1 MQKLTKGQNGIE
13 LKRNYLAKKSF
24 MNILLLGAG
33 GREHAFAYKI
43 AQSKHCKKLFIAP
56 GNPGTAQFG
65 ENITISATDFPA
77 IKNFVLDNDIK
88 MIVVGP
94 ETPLVEGIFDY
105 FKTDDAL
112 KNIPVIGPSKVGAQL
127 EGSKAFSKAFMFRN
141 NVPTA
146 AYKEFTQATIE
157 EGLEYIETQTVPIVL
172 KADGLAA
179 GKGVLICQTI
189 EEAKSEFIE
198 MLGGKFGDAS
208 SKVVI
213 EEFMDG
219 IEFSVFVLTDGKE
232 YKILPTAKDYKR
244 IGESDTGLNT
254 GGMGAISPPAFVTD
268 AMMQTVEEKIIKP
281 TIAGFQKE
289 NIVYIG
295 FVYIGLMLLKTGE
308 LKVVE
313 YNCRMGDPETEAVF
327 PRIKS
332 DIIEL
337 FQATIEHR
345 LMTIDLEIDER
356 AATTIILASGGYPED
371 FEKGKVI
378 KEIDSIDDSM
388 VFHCGTKLI
397 ARKDAKDANEID
409 ELVTNGGRVLAVTSL
424 HTDWKEALKLS
435 NKNAEKIQFEGKYYR
450 KDIGFDL

>member
-1 MQKLTKGQNGIE
+1 VQKLTKGQNGIE

-24 MNILLLGAG
+24 MNILLLGSG

-77 IKNFVLDNDIK
+77 IKIFVLDNEIE
-88 MIVVGP
+88 MVVVGP
-94 ETPLVEGIFDY
+94 ETPLVEGIFD
-105 FKTDDAL
+105 FFINDDEL

-146 AYKEFTQATIE
+146 AYKEFTQTNID
-157 EGLEYIETQTVPIVL
+157 EGLAYIETQTVPIVL

-179 GKGVLICQTI
+179 GKGVLICSTI
-189 EEAKSEFIE
+189 EEAKAEFRE
-198 MLGGKFGDAS
+198 MLDGKFGDAS

-244 IGESDTGLNT
+244 IGEGDTGLNT
-254 GGMGAISPPAFVTD
+254 GGMGAISPPAFVND
-268 AMMQTVEEKIIKP
+268 EMMQTVEEKIIKP

-337 FQATIEHR
+337 FQATIDHR
-345 LMTIDLEIDER
+345 LMTFDLEIDER
-356 AATTIILASGGYPED
+356 TATTIILASGGYPED

-378 KEIDSIDDSM
+378 TGIESVDDSM
-388 VFHCGTKLI
+388 VFHCGTKLVGEDTNQG
-397 ARKDAKDANEID
+397 A
-409 ELVTNGGRVLAVTSL
+409 LVTNGGRVLAVTSL

-435 NKNAEKIQFEGKYYR
+435 NKNAEKIQYAGKYYR

>member
-88 MIVVGP
+88 MLVVGP

-146 AYKEFTQATIE
+146 AYKEFTQANID
-157 EGLEYIETQTVPIVL
+157 EGLAYIETQTVPIVL

-189 EEAKSEFIE
+189 EEAKAEFIE
-198 MLGGKFGDAS
+198 MLDGKFGDAS

-244 IGESDTGLNT
+244 IGEGDTGLNT

-268 AMMQTVEEKIIKP
+268 AMMQTVEE
-281 TIAGFQKE
+281 
-289 NIVYIG
+289 IG
-295 FVYIGLMLLKTGE
+295 RAS
-308 LKVVE
+308 
-313 YNCRMGDPETEAVF
+313 CR
-327 PRIKS
+327 
-332 DIIEL
+332 
-337 FQATIEHR
+337 
-345 LMTIDLEIDER
+345 ER
-356 AATTIILASGGYPED
+356 
-371 FEKGKVI
+371 V
-378 KEIDSIDDSM
+378 
-388 VFHCGTKLI
+388 
-397 ARKDAKDANEID
+397 
-409 ELVTNGGRVLAVTSL
+409 
-424 HTDWKEALKLS
+424 
-435 NKNAEKIQFEGKYYR
+435 
-450 KDIGFDL
+450 

>member
-1 MQKLTKGQNGIE
+1 
-13 LKRNYLAKKSF
+13 

-43 AQSKHCKKLFIAP
+43 AQSKLCTKLHIAP

-65 ENITISATDFPA
+65 TNVNISATDFPN
-77 IKNFVLDNDIK
+77 IKKFVLENDIK
-88 MIVVGP
+88 MVVVGP

-105 FKTDDAL
+105 FLNDDTL
-112 KNIPVIGPSKVGAQL
+112 KNIPVIGPSKIGAQL
-127 EGSKAFSKAFMFRN
+127 EGSKAFSKAFMMRHHI
-141 NVPTA
+141 PTA
-146 AYKEFTQATIE
+146 TYKEFTQTTID
-157 EGLEYIETQTVPIVL
+157 EGLAYIETQTVPIVL

-179 GKGVLICQTI
+179 GKGVLICATI

-198 MLGGKFGDAS
+198 MLDGKFGDAS

-244 IGESDTGLNT
+244 IGEGDTGLNT
-254 GGMGAISPPAFVTD
+254 GGMGAVSPPAFVTD
-268 AMMQTVEEKIIKP
+268 DMMQIVEETIIKP
-281 TIAGFQKE
+281 TITGFQKDG
-289 NIVYIG
+289 IVYIG
-295 FVYIGLMLLKTGE
+295 FVYVGLMYLKTGE

-327 PRIKS
+327 PRWKN
-332 DIIEL
+332 DIIAV
-337 FQATIEHR
+337 FQSTVNGQLSTVEI
-345 LMTIDLEIDER
+345 EIDER

-378 KEIDSIDDSM
+378 TGIDDVKDSL
-388 VFHCGTKLI
+388 VFHCGTNLK
-397 ARKDAKDANEID
+397 ID
-409 ELVTNGGRVLAVTSL
+409 LVTNGGRVLAVTSL
-424 HTDWKEALKLS
+424 HKDWKEAT
-435 NKNAEKIQFEGKYYR
+435 NIANVNAAKIQFEGKYYR